1 MLCVLLLPKQVFDL
15 RLDLK
20 IHFSNFNVT
29 LNAHSKATNS
39 NIIHFFRKNK
49 ALKVRLPATYIL
61 KKKKQFRMLGLTV
74 TKIANVIFQIAYCFK
89 KNISY
94 LVLYLLHK

>member
-61 KKKKQFRMLGLTV
+61 KKKT
-74 TKIANVIFQIAYCFK
+74 
-89 KNISY
+89 ISNARFNRY
-94 LVLYLLHK
+94 KDCQCDISNRLLL

>member
-1 MLCVLLLPKQVFDL
+1 MLIAKQ
-15 RLDLK
+15 R
-20 IHFSNFNVT
+20 IRT
-29 LNAHSKATNS
+29 LY
-39 NIIHFFRKNK
+39 IFFRKNK

-61 KKKKQFRMLGLTV
+61 KKKQFRMLGLTV
-74 TKIANVIFQIAYCFK
+74 TKIANVIFQIAYYFK

>member
-74 TKIANVIFQIAYCFK
+74 TKIANVIFQIAYYFK